1 MKVQKK
7 MPTKIIKIK
16 VSNASKLQIQTL
28 LLELGLIAKQ
38 WFRKVK
44 VKIEVTKQKGENM
57 QKKLSDLETAFSH
70 QKDYDRCLS
79 YWLRAYFSIK

>member
-16 VSNASKLQIQTL
+16 VSKASKLQIQTL
-28 LLELGLIAKQ
+28 LLEIGLIAKQ

-44 VKIEVTKQKGENM
+44 VKIEVVKQKWTLN
-57 QKKLSDLETAFSH
+57 QK
-70 QKDYDRCLS
+70 
-79 YWLRAYFSIK
+79 

>member
-1 MKVQKK
+1 

-28 LLELGLIAKQ
+28 LLEIGLIAKQ

-44 VKIEVTKQKGENM
+44 VKIEVVKQMDTKLEIIIIISVVIYFAVIWQ
-57 QKKLSDLETAFSH
+57 DLMI
-70 QKDYDRCLS
+70 L
-79 YWLRAYFSIK
+79 

>member
-1 MKVQKK
+1 
-7 MPTKIIKIK
+7 
-16 VSNASKLQIQTL
+16 
-28 LLELGLIAKQ
+28 
-38 WFRKVK
+38 
-44 VKIEVTKQKGENM
+44 M